1 MLVLLWITR
10 VIRVERMK
18 IGEISLDSS
27 ISISVRRGAGSVN
40 LKAVPLGVWG
50 DALYVQP
57 IMFKK
62 SMLSFDAKD
71 LIIRMLAIRENM
83 VPYYWRSV
91 IITKERFE
99 GKVCH
104 CIRSKSP
111 GVKLNRRSS
120 SRVNLG
126 VFGEIDYMNLSRVR
140 VTIKDISATGISFQI
155 PSSSSQMKFRVGD
168 QARVYFVDNE
178 YHFNVDADIRIVRRL
193 EQNYSTVYGCKYMK
207 VYPNIDSY
215 VEAKQSNN
223 HSREML
229 IKMHGR

>member
-40 LKAVPLGVWG
+40 LKAVPVGVWG

-62 SMLSFDAKD
+62 SMLSFDARD

-155 PSSSSQMKFRVGD
+155 PSSSSQMKFR
-168 QARVYFVDNE
+168 R
-178 YHFNVDADIRIVRRL
+178 
-193 EQNYSTVYGCKYMK
+193 
-207 VYPNIDSY
+207 
-215 VEAKQSNN
+215 
-223 HSREML
+223 HSPMD
-229 IKMHGR
+229 

>member
-1 MLVLLWITR
+1 MR
-10 VIRVERMK
+10 
-18 IGEISLDSS
+18 IGEISLDSK
-27 ISISVRRGAGSVN
+27 ISISVRRGDSSVN

-57 IMFKK
+57 IMIKK

-91 IITKERFE
+91 VITKDRFE

-104 CIRSKSP
+104 CIRSRSS

-120 SRVNLG
+120 SRVSIGGIGAL
-126 VFGEIDYMNLSRVR
+126 DYMTLSKTR
-140 VTIKDISATGISFQI
+140 VTIKDISATGISFQV

-178 YHFNVDADIRIVRRL
+178 YHFNIDADVRIVRRSENDL
-193 EQNYSTVYGCKYMK
+193 SVTYGCQYMK
-207 VYPNIDSY
+207 VYPNIASY
-215 VEAKQSNN
+215 VSAKISKNK
-223 HSREML
+223 SREVL
-229 IKMHGR
+229 VKMHGR